1 MKMSVCV
8 CLLIFFSLDLIRKDA
23 IATIATDT
31 KVFTLQY

>member
-1 MKMSVCV
+1 MSVRVCV
-8 CLLIFFSLDLIRKDA
+8 SCIFFSLDLIRKDA